1 MINILVNITNL
12 INMDN
17 KKYFINKNN
26 DKYFGKY
33 NQFNK
38 YG

>member
-1 MINILVNITNL
+1 MTNILVNITNL

-17 KKYFINKNN
+17 NKYFINKNN